1 MAVSAPCPQEFLVA
15 DAGVGKVQ
23 SPVVSAEP
31 LSLAFPVP
39 EKKVGRR
46 GGLSRA
52 VGRDI
57 HPYGV
62 AWLLTIDREVGRLLA
77 GPHLV
82 FRIFNIPAEKAVL
95 LFPFHAFW

>member
-1 MAVSAPCPQEFLVA
+1 MA

-23 SPVVSAEP
+23 SSVFSAEP

-57 HPYGV
+57 HPSGV
-62 AWLLTIDREVGRLLA
+62 AWLLTIDREVGRFLA
-77 GPHLV
+77 GPHLL
-82 FRIFNIPAEKAVL
+82 FRIYHIPAEKAVL